1 MTRILRRSSVLVA
14 LLSLSGLSLH
24 AETPLAK
31 PLAELDKLA
40 AQLTSANVVGEPMR
54 AGDVTVIP
62 FAAIRFGV
70 GSAGA
75 AAAVGGGMAGRVVPL
90 GVLIVQ
96 GDEVRVERIPQPAEG
111 PSLLQ
116 ALLQAVLDRKVV
128 FMGNGLNIGNAP
140 GNVSDLESL
149 IAAQMGQ
156 TTIIGNALNL
166 GSLTPPARPAASGA
180 AASTAA
186 LQQLFNAR
194 KYAEALS
201 MVDGLLAKDPQSAE
215 LKAWKAR
222 ILQSMGATGA
232 APAKP
237 R

>member
-1 MTRILRRSSVLVA
+1 MSNTIHRSPLLAA
-14 LLSLSGLSLH
+14 LLAFPGFALQPQ
-24 AETPLAK
+24 APLAR
-31 PLAELDKLA
+31 PLAEFDKLV

-54 AGDVTVIP
+54 AGEATVIP

-75 AAAVGGGMAGRVVPL
+75 AIGVGGGMGGRVVPL

-96 GDEVRVERIPQPAEG
+96 GDEVRLERIPELAEE
-111 PSLLQ
+111 PSLVRELLQ
-116 ALLQAVLDRKVV
+116 AILDRKVV

-140 GNVSDLESL
+140 GNVSDLQSL

-166 GSLTPPARPAASGA
+166 GSLVPPARPASPAP
-180 AASTAA
+180 AASLAE
-186 LQQLFNAR
+186 LERLFDAR
-194 KYAEALS
+194 KYADALS
-201 MVDGLLAKDPQSAE
+201 MVNGLLAKDPQSAE
-215 LKAWKAR
+215 LEAWKAR
-222 ILQSMGATGA
+222 ILERM
-232 APAKP
+232 APGTAPPKP

>member
-1 MTRILRRSSVLVA
+1 MPNTLHRSSLLAA
-14 LLSLSGLSLH
+14 LLALPGLSVQ
-24 AETPLAK
+24 AQTPLAG
-31 PLAELDKLA
+31 PLAEFDRLV

-54 AGDVTVIP
+54 AGDATVIP

-75 AAAVGGGMAGRVVPL
+75 AIGVGGGMGGRVVPL

-96 GDEVRVERIPQPAEG
+96 GDEVRLERIPELGAE
-111 PSLLQ
+111 PSLVHE
-116 ALLQAVLDRKVV
+116 LLQAVLDRKVV

-140 GNVSDLESL
+140 GSVSDLESL

-166 GSLTPPARPAASGA
+166 GSLVPPARPASPAP
-180 AASTAA
+180 AASLAE
-186 LQQLFNAR
+186 LERLFDAR
-194 KYAEALS
+194 KYADALS
-201 MVDGLLAKDPQSAE
+201 MVNDLLAKDPHSGE

-222 ILQSMGATGA
+222 ILEGM
-232 APAKP
+232 APGTAPPKP

>member
-1 MTRILRRSSVLVA
+1 MTNTMHKCSLLAA
-14 LLSLSGLSLH
+14 LLTLPGLSLL
-24 AETPLAK
+24 AQNPLAR
-31 PLAELDKLA
+31 PLAEFDKLV

-62 FAAIRFGV
+62 FAAIQFGA

-75 AAAVGGGMAGRVVPL
+75 TIAVGGGMSGRVVPL
-90 GVLIVQ
+90 GLLIVQ
-96 GDEVRVERIPQPAEG
+96 GDEVRLEQIPEPVEK
-111 PSLLQ
+111 PSLVRELV
-116 ALLQAVLDRKVV
+116 QAVLNRKVV

-166 GSLTPPARPAASGA
+166 GSLATPARPASSVS
-180 AASTAA
+180 AASLAK
-186 LQQLFNAR
+186 LKQLFDAK
-194 KYAEALS
+194 KYADALS
-201 MVDGLLAKDPQSAE
+201 MVNGLLAKDPQSAE

-222 ILQSMGATGA
+222 ILEGM
-232 APAKP
+232 APSTAPPKP

>member
-1 MTRILRRSSVLVA
+1 MSNFMHRSSFLAA
-14 LLSLSGLSLH
+14 LLALPGLALQPR
-24 AETPLAK
+24 TPLAR
-31 PLAELDKLA
+31 PLAEFDKLV
-40 AQLTSANVVGEPMR
+40 AQLTSANVVGEPVR
-54 AGDVTVIP
+54 AGDALVIP

-75 AAAVGGGMAGRVVPL
+75 AIAVGGGMGGHVVPL

-96 GDEVRVERIPQPAEG
+96 GDDVRLERIPELAEQ
-111 PSLLQ
+111 PSLVHELV
-116 ALLQAVLDRKVV
+116 QAVLDRKVV

-140 GNVSDLESL
+140 GKVSELEPL

-166 GSLTPPARPAASGA
+166 GSLAPPARASSAPAASLA
-180 AASTAA
+180 E
-186 LQQLFNAR
+186 LKQLFGAK
-194 KYAEALS
+194 KYADALS

-222 ILQSMGATGA
+222 ILEGMAQGT
-232 APAKP
+232 APPKP

>member
-1 MTRILRRSSVLVA
+1 MLDTTLKSSLLAA
-14 LLSLSGLSLH
+14 LLALWGPPLQ
-24 AETPLAK
+24 AQTPLAK

-40 AQLTSANVVGEPMR
+40 AQLASAEVVGEPMR
-54 AGDVTVIP
+54 AGDVTVVP

-75 AAAVGGGMAGRVVPL
+75 AAAVGGGMGGRIVPL

-96 GDEVRVERIPQPAEG
+96 GDEVRLEQIPELEVE
-111 PSLLQ
+111 PSLMHE
-116 ALLQAVLDRKVV
+116 LLQAVLDRKVV

-140 GNVSDLESL
+140 GSVSDLQSL

-156 TTIIGNALNL
+156 TTFIGNALNL
-166 GSLTPPARPAASGA
+166 GSLASRSRQASPAPEGA
-180 AASTAA
+180 LAEVKR
-186 LQQLFNAR
+186 LFDAR

-201 MVDGLLAKDPQSAE
+201 VVNGLLAKEPHSVE
-215 LKAWKAR
+215 LGAWKAR
-222 ILQSMGATGA
+222 ILEAM

>member
-1 MTRILRRSSVLVA
+1 MPNRVEQPQTRAA
-14 LLSLSGLSLH
+14 LLALPGLSLQPQ
-24 AETPLAK
+24 TPLAR
-31 PLAELDKLA
+31 PLAEFDKLV

-62 FAAIRFGV
+62 FAAIQFGV

-75 AAAVGGGMAGRVVPL
+75 ATAVGGGMGGRVVPL

-96 GDEVRVERIPQPAEG
+96 GDEVRLERIPELAEK
-111 PSLLQ
+111 PSLVRE
-116 ALLQAVLDRKVV
+116 LLQAVLDRKVV

-166 GSLTPPARPAASGA
+166 GSLAPPARPASSAS
-180 AASTAA
+180 AASLAELT
-186 LQQLFNAR
+186 QLFDAK
-194 KYAEALS
+194 KYADALS
-201 MVDGLLAKDPQSAE
+201 MVNGLLAKDPQSAE

-222 ILQSMGATGA
+222 ILLGM
-232 APAKP
+232 APGRAPPKP

>member
-1 MTRILRRSSVLVA
+1 MPIAMHASFLLAAVVA
-14 LLSLSGLSLH
+14 LPGPSLQPQ
-24 AETPLAK
+24 TPLAK
-31 PLAELDKLA
+31 PLAEFDKLV
-40 AQLTSANVVGEPMR
+40 AQLTSANVVGEPVR

-75 AAAVGGGMAGRVVPL
+75 ASAVGGGMAGRVVPL
-90 GVLIVQ
+90 GVLVVQ
-96 GDEVRVERIPQPAEG
+96 GDEVRLERIPELAQE
-111 PSLLQ
+111 PSLVHE
-116 ALLQAVLDRKVV
+116 LLQAVLDRKVV

-140 GNVSDLESL
+140 GNVADLESL

-166 GSLTPPARPAASGA
+166 GSLAPRTRPASSAPAGSLA
-180 AASTAA
+180 E
-186 LQQLFNAR
+186 LKQLFDAKR
-194 KYAEALS
+194 YADALS

-222 ILQSMGATGA
+222 VLAGMAGA
-232 APAKP
+232 APPKP

>member
-1 MTRILRRSSVLVA
+1 MLNTMHKSSLLAGLLA
-14 LLSLSGLSLH
+14 LPGLCLE
-24 AETPLAK
+24 AQTPLAG

-70 GSAGA
+70 GSAAA
-75 AAAVGGGMAGRVVPL
+75 AAAVGGGMGGRVVPL

-96 GDEVRVERIPQPAEG
+96 GDEVRLERIPELAEET
-111 PSLLQ
+111 SLVHQ
-116 ALLQAVLDRKVV
+116 LLQAVLDRKVV

-140 GNVSDLESL
+140 GSVSDLESL
-149 IAAQMGQ
+149 IGAQMGQ

-166 GSLTPPARPAASGA
+166 GSLVPPDRPARSAPAASLA
-180 AASTAA
+180 E
-186 LQQLFNAR
+186 LKRLFDAK
-194 KYAEALS
+194 KYADALA
-201 MVDGLLAKDPQSAE
+201 MVNGLLAKDPQSAE

-222 ILQSMGATGA
+222 ILEGM
-232 APAKP
+232 APGTAPPKP

>member
-1 MTRILRRSSVLVA
+1 MSNTMHRSPLLAA
-14 LLSLSGLSLH
+14 LLAFPGFALQPQ
-24 AETPLAK
+24 APLAR
-31 PLAELDKLA
+31 PLAEFDKLV

-54 AGDVTVIP
+54 AGEATVIP

-75 AAAVGGGMAGRVVPL
+75 AIGVGGGMGGRVVPL

-96 GDEVRVERIPQPAEG
+96 GDEVRLERIPELAEE
-111 PSLLQ
+111 PSLVQELLQ
-116 ALLQAVLDRKVV
+116 AILDRKVV

-140 GNVSDLESL
+140 GNVSDLQSL

-166 GSLTPPARPAASGA
+166 GSLVPPARPASPAP
-180 AASTAA
+180 AASLAE
-186 LQQLFNAR
+186 LERLFDAR
-194 KYAEALS
+194 KYADALS
-201 MVDGLLAKDPQSAE
+201 MVNGLLAKDPQSAE
-215 LKAWKAR
+215 LEAWKAR
-222 ILQSMGATGA
+222 ILERM
-232 APAKP
+232 APGTAPPKP